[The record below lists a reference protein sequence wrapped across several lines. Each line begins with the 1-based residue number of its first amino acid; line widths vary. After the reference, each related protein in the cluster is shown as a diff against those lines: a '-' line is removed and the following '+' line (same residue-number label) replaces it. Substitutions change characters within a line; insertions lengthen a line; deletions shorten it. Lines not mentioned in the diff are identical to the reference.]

1 MSFERRVDPAC
12 QRGLTFVY
20 RVQTSPVL
28 EVFDQAIGPSAQRSQ
43 QRWGE
48 RQVDIWIVPRRYE
61 CQFGVRALEIRFMHR
76 FSSDP
81 DQRAADQ
88 AAFEVALMRSLS

>member
-1 MSFERRVDPAC
+1 MNFERWVDPAC
-12 QRGLTFVY
+12 QRGLTFIY
-20 RVQTSPVL
+20 RVQTSPAL
-28 EVFDQAIGPSAQRSQ
+28 EVFDKAIGPAAWRSQ

-76 FSSDP
+76 FSSDQS
-81 DQRAADQ
+81 QRVADQ
-88 AAFEVALMRSLS
+88 VAFEAALTRSLR